1 MILKWSSFIL
11 FDLFLSI
18 AIYVIYFKDFLLLDK
33 GTKQLK
39 WLNFTPGYQDSIPR
53 LFMMKYG
60 YFPLPKEQ
68 NFTAVTWVSIQPDRP
83 VILKGTPNNTRYWSF
98 VFYPCLSKRHTAA
111 LPSIDSFKIQLEP
124 DGSYIVTLSP
134 EKVDKNWLN
143 IGSTSGGFISM
154 RNYTPAKKTTI
165 TLPSVYW
172 GDTLMVPPKEYKN
185 VE

>member
-1 MILKWSSFIL
+1 MF
-11 FDLFLSI
+11 F
-18 AIYVIYFKDFLLLDK
+18 DK
-33 GTKQLK
+33 GTKQPK
-39 WLNFTPGYQDSIPR
+39 WLNFTPGYPDSIPK
-53 LFMMKYG
+53 LFLMKYG

-68 NFTAVTWVSIQPDRP
+68 NFTAVTWVSIKPNRP

-143 IGSTSGGFISM
+143 IGSASGGFISM
-154 RNYTPAKKTTI
+154 RNYTPAKRTKI
-165 TLPSVYW
+165 TLPAVYW
-172 GDTLMVPPKEYKN
+172 GDTLMVPPKEYEN